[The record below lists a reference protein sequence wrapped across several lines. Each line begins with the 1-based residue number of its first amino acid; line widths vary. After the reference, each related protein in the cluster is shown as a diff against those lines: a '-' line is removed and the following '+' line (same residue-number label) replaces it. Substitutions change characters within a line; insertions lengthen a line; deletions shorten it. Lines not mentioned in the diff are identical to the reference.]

1 MRIRKICGPRFQRSL
16 SWWRTCAI
24 WLLALPTLS
33 LAVHA
38 QDVSVKASL
47 KFPSQHP
54 YLLVTPVDPEHPL
67 SEKDVRLL
75 VE

>member
-1 MRIRKICGPRFQRSL
+1 
-16 SWWRTCAI
+16 
-24 WLLALPTLS
+24 LLALPTLS